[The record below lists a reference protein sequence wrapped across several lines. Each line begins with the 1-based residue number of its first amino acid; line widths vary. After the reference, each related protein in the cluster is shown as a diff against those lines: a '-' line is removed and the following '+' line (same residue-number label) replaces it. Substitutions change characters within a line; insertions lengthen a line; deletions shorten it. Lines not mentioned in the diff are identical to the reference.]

1 MIRISE
7 EENVANADFYVRTDD
22 GAAEYVGSL
31 FEEGA
36 PVYLDDAD
44 LFGPAENRSFDEQA
58 FRRIVGEVLSA
69 ARADGVGNATAAG
82 DRWPWP
88 YTDSSH
94 TDYVY
99 VYVKGAVQVFRC
111 GKDEHGHAG
120 QFLAAVHYP
129 NGARKPTAFP
139 PQVSA

>member
-1 MIRISE
+1 MIRNTE
-7 EENVANADFYVRTDD
+7 EDHVANADFYVQTDS
-22 GAAEYVGSL
+22 GMEYLGSL
-31 FEEGA
+31 FGNGA
-36 PVYLDDAD
+36 PTYLDDAD
-44 LFGPAENRSFDEQA
+44 LFGPSEGRSYDEDIYRGVVQTK
-58 FRRIVGEVLSA
+58 LHN
-69 ARADGVGNATAAG
+69 ARANGVGNSAAAG

-88 YTDSSH
+88 YTDSAH

-129 NGARKPTAFP
+129 NGARKPTRFP
-139 PQVSA
+139 AQVSA